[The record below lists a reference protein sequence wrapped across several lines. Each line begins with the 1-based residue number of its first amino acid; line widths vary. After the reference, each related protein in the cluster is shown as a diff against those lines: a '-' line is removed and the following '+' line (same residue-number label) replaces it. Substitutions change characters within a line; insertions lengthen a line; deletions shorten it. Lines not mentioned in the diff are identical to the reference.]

1 MHNNKIFL
9 KTRHFFHLLEY
20 KILRKLHRIIVL
32 FKNIMFEIKIIM
44 KNDSLLVKRNQN
56 LYRGERI
63 LYSLS
68 FLKNNMIRRYTFS
81 SVKYRRLFFS
91 IWLSFETFAFYLFPD
106 GKILFPRENW
116 KQLRI
121 SYHARWTIFFYFF
134 FIFLNIH
141 PTFLIF
147 IYFYSD
153 EWIETNTENLC
164 CHVLNTRIYSLLF
177 FFFFFFVGIEICGNK
192 KDIGYRKSFET
203 SKRT

>member
-1 MHNNKIFL
+1 MKNKI
-9 KTRHFFHLLEY
+9 TSLLE
-20 KILRKLHRIIVL
+20 
-32 FKNIMFEIKIIM
+32 
-44 KNDSLLVKRNQN
+44 VKRNQN
-56 LYRGERI
+56 LHRVERI
-63 LYSLS
+63 FYCLS
-68 FLKNNMIRRYTFS
+68 FLKNNITRGYTFC

-91 IWLSFETFAFYLFPD
+91 IWLPFETFAFYLSPD

-121 SYHARWTIFFYFF
+121 SYHARCNNIFLYFF
-134 FIFLNIH
+134 FLNIH
-141 PTFLIF
+141 PPTFLIF

-177 FFFFFFVGIEICGNK
+177 FSFFVGIEICGNK
-192 KDIGYRKSFET
+192 KGIGYRKSFET